1 MKMKIKKLKK
11 NVTYYIIKGLE
22 FKEFQFLA
30 IHPTQTYKYI
40 VEIEGS
46 LRYVYENFLDDYFVT
61 TDEKEA
67 LYQHSKELRKY
78 SNSMKNLANQI

>member
-1 MKMKIKKLKK
+1 MKIKELKK
-11 NVTYYIIKGLE
+11 GVTYYIVKSIEFKGL
-22 FKEFQFLA
+22 QLLA
-30 IHPTQTYKYI
+30 IHPIQNYKYI